1 MKRLVVVASL
11 GAVFAACVADIPQTA
26 QSTYVIALFDPS
38 QSVVPT
44 PTILAVNPVTG
55 RLAVPLSDNASPA
68 QQEFVAFLN
77 SLEGYPEDT
86 PGKVSFSAELV
97 SASVNPNSV
106 LILDARTG
114 APIPGATAVLDPA
127 APTQISILPPAM
139 GWPAG
144 KLIAVALVA
153 GNNGL
158 KAVNGLP
165 VVGSAVWGLVKSPSP
180 LVTGCDTP
188 LLPDGT
194 PNPACQ
200 PAVSVIPSN
209 ETDPAARLQD
219 QSRSAALLEAIRLLT
234 NPILTALEAK
244 GIPRDNVPLA
254 WTFPV
259 TARPQ
264 VTFDPARSIV
274 PFPNDVL
281 RTTVLPDGGHQV
293 SLPIP
298 DGGSP
303 ETIALYSGLNTLDG
317 FSTTAPMVSV
327 FNADTFGPLNQGNI
341 DAGSLTPGAGW
352 GIRPLVGTP
361 GHMATA
367 PNVRACL
374 DCESSLLSDGG
385 TPTHPQRLQFVPNVP
400 LDERT
405 TYGVYVTTQVTDTQ
419 GHNVI
424 PSSAF
429 ALLRSANPLCDGTKS
444 TVDLITDA
452 QACQLEQLR
461 VALSP
466 FITAVANAV
475 GGRSN
480 IALAWA
486 FTTQTEVTALAG
498 LQRLPS
504 DPALQ
509 LPADP
514 IFLVRTSA
522 SGPYRGEIITPQVL
536 NGPGGTLS
544 PGNPTPKKVPVSLQ
558 VPATTPC
565 PVPVN
570 CYEVTIFGHGLTRSH
585 ADGLVLAPALTAS
598 PFCQVVIATDAPW
611 HGDRSFCPGSL
622 AFLQAVLPTAT
633 SDDDACRDP
642 ALGRLVPGK
651 CDQNPA
657 SESFGRCVAVNP
669 ASRAPCNFAIDG
681 DQTCSDP
688 SRRQGLCLSDG
699 FCEGGDFRRGTDLPI
714 PIFDTTPLISGWN
727 LINTNNLFTTR
738 DNFRQQVVDLAQLTR
753 VITATG
759 PGSLNDR
766 LCPVTPGPPCTFID
780 TSRINYAGM
789 SLGGILGTLFTSVA
803 PDVHN
808 VVLNATGG
816 DPANILLL
824 ARRFTPQRNAFL
836 ATLAGQGIHPGEI
849 AFDTFIGIA
858 KWILDPA
865 DPLNMIFSMR
875 NLPIVPAGS
884 RTALI
889 QYITVDEVIPN
900 ETSVELINAAN
911 DRTGMFDMVDVS
923 LFSPTETEFPPSCTP
938 DGMCNP
944 SVPSR
949 HGFLLQSPASDPTST
964 PRAQCQVANYVTFGS
979 IGTSCP

>member
-1 MKRLVVVASL
+1 MLFRFSRGVFTMKRLVVVASL

-44 PTILAVNPVTG
+44 PTILAYDPVNN
-55 RLAVPLSDNASPA
+55 RLAVPLADTASPA
-68 QQEFVAFLN
+68 QREFVTFLN
-77 SLEGYPEDT
+77 SLDGYPEDT
-86 PGKVSFSAELV
+86 PGKVSFSDSLTP
-97 SASVNPNSV
+97 ASVNANSV
-106 LILDARTG
+106 LIFDGTTG
-114 APIPGATAVLDPA
+114 APIAGATAVLDPA
-127 APTQISILPPAM
+127 GAKQISILPPPT

-144 KLIAVALVA
+144 KVIAVALVA
-153 GNNGL
+153 GDNGL
-158 KAVNGLP
+158 KGSGGLP
-165 VVGSAVWGLVKSPSP
+165 VVGSAVWGLVKSTSP
-180 LVTGCDTP
+180 LVTGCDTL
-188 LLPDGT
+188 LLPDRT

-200 PAVSVIPSN
+200 PTVSVIPSN

-219 QSRSAALLEAIRLLT
+219 QSRSAVLLEEIRLVT

-259 TARPQ
+259 TTRPQ
-264 VTFDPARSIV
+264 VTFDPARSII
-274 PFPNDVL
+274 PFPNNIL
-281 RTTVLPDGGHQV
+281 RTTVLSDGGVRV

-298 DGGSP
+298 DAGTLPDGGVP
-303 ETIALYSGLNTLDG
+303 DIVQLYTGLNTLDG
-317 FSTTAPMVSV
+317 FSTTAPLVSV
-327 FNADTFGPLNQGNI
+327 FNADDFGALNQGKI
-341 DAGSLTPGAGW
+341 DAGSLTPGASW
-352 GIRPLVGTP
+352 GIRFLDGTP
-361 GHMATA
+361 GHARTA

-374 DCESSLLSDGG
+374 DCASSLLPDGG
-385 TPTHPQRLQFVPNVP
+385 TPSHPQRLQFVPNVP

-405 TYGVYVTTQVTDTQ
+405 TYGVYLTTNVTDTSVPA
-419 GHNVI
+419 HNVI

-429 ALLRSANPLCDGTKS
+429 ALLRSENPLYDGTHS
-444 TVDLITDA
+444 SVDLITDD
-452 QACQLEQLR
+452 QASQLELLR
-461 VALSP
+461 QALKP

-486 FTTQTEVTALAG
+486 FTTQTEVTALAEPNG
-498 LQRLPS
+498 LHRLPAFLGGQF
-504 DPALQ
+504 PAQ
-509 LPADP
+509 FPANP
-514 IFLVRTSA
+514 IFLVRTSPT
-522 SGPYRGEIITPQVL
+522 GPYRGEIITPQVL

-558 VPATTPC
+558 VPATAPC

-570 CYEVTIFGHGLTRSH
+570 GYEVTIFGHGLTRSH

-657 SESFGRCVAVNP
+657 SESFGRCIAVNP
-669 ASRAPCNFAIDG
+669 ASRAPCTS

-688 SRRQGLCLSDG
+688 SLRQGLCLSDG
-699 FCEGGDFRRGTDLPI
+699 FCEGGDFKRGTDLLL
-714 PIFDTTPLISGWN
+714 FDTTPLISGWN

-766 LCPVTPGPPCTFID
+766 LCAMPPCTFLD

-808 VVLNATGG
+808 VVLNTTGG

-865 DPLNMIFSMR
+865 DPLNMIFSVR
-875 NLPIVPAGS
+875 NGPSVPIGS
-884 RTALI
+884 RNALI
-889 QYITVDEVIPN
+889 QYITVDEVVPN
-900 ETSVELINAAN
+900 ETTLELITAAN
-911 DRTGMFDMVDVS
+911 DRTGTFDMVDVS
-923 LFSPTETEFPPSCTP
+923 LFSPTETEFPPACTP
-938 DGMCNP
+938 DGVCNP

-949 HGFLLQSPASDPTST
+949 HGFLLQSPATDP
-964 PRAQCQVANYVTFGS
+964 
-979 IGTSCP
+979 I